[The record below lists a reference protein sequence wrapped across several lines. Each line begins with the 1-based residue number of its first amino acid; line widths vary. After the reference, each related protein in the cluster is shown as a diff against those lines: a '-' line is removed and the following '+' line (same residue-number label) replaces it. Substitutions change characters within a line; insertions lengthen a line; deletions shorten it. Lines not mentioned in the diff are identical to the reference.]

1 MKMLYY
7 DRGMLAG
14 GLSGSVLIFVAAM
27 FCITFL
33 IRQIF
38 WHHLAKLVFSH
49 REASAH
55 SLRGSRYPGPMFAK
69 FSDASFGIHVYR
81 GDSHTYL
88 YKLHQKHGEE
98 NEY

>member
-1 MKMLYY
+1 MLYC
-7 DRGMLAG
+7 DRGRLAG
-14 GLSGSVLIFVAAM
+14 GFSGSVLICVAALSY
-27 FCITFL
+27 ITFL

-38 WHHLAKLVFSH
+38 WHHLAKLVFLH
-49 REASAH
+49 REASAQ
-55 SLRGSRYPGPMFAK
+55 SLKGFRYPGPIFGK
-69 FSDASFGIHVYR
+69 FSDASFAIHVYR